1 MTRTESRSRPEERG
15 GGRTNGRHFNCSF
28 AYQCSTAT
36 TARGHLSLS
45 LSLSLSSGRFC
56 PRRKRYTRRIIHIAP
71 VTRLSLGERERERER
86 EKREKETTSRLICI
100 RMTLGRRVHQRR
112 FVAAFWKG
120 RKGTNKKTKKE
131 NEDRP
136 VPYLTASH
144 WSAVVDLV
152 IHR

>member
-1 MTRTESRSRPEERG
+1 MAAAPMAAILIAHLHI
-15 GGRTNGRHFNCSF
+15 N
-28 AYQCSTAT
+28 
-36 TARGHLSLS
+36 ARLLLPPGVTSLS
-45 LSLSLSSGRFC
+45 LSLIRPLLSST
-56 PRRKRYTRRIIHIAP
+56 KAIHTANNTHRSGNQT
-71 VTRLSLGERERERER
+71 VTWRERERERER